1 MGCGSPLLRVD
12 GKIIQQENI
21 KLDITSHHKNK
32 ELVQAQLL
40 INLIT
45 NIRNKI
51 IYEYDN
57 LIYLSGACLFKN
69 PTITHCT
76 RCILYKICS
85 ECQGDI
91 NKAGFFQRED
101 PPFLIVK
108 KEKFSKET
116 NELISLLFDFI
127 IKLRDYKFIVKQ
139 IDKETP
145 KLMYI
150 VFENNN
156 NVSKENISKINKGII
171 LFKEL
176 NKIRNSIIVE
186 YKDKIFD
193 VIYFNKKFCN
203 EINKIGNLAIKK
215 KLTDIY
221 EITKLFKDIIDK
233 KDIKSNSKE
242 DLHMY
247 NSINEA
253 KKIMEKKLKNEKVGE
268 IDQSFLKFLE
278 NSSESDN
285 FIRFNT
291 C

>member
-116 NELISLLFDFI
+116 NELITLLFDFI

-215 KLTDIY
+215 
-221 EITKLFKDIIDK
+221 
-233 KDIKSNSKE
+233 N
-242 DLHMY
+242 
-247 NSINEA
+247 
-253 KKIMEKKLKNEKVGE
+253 
-268 IDQSFLKFLE
+268 
-278 NSSESDN
+278 
-285 FIRFNT
+285 
-291 C
+291 

>member
-57 LIYLSGACLFKN
+57 LIYLTGACLFKHPN
-69 PTITHCT
+69 ITHCT

-108 KEKFSKET
+108 REKFSKET
-116 NELISLLFDFI
+116 NELITHLFDFI
-127 IKLRDYKFIVKQ
+127 IKLRDYKYIIKQ
-139 IDKETP
+139 IEKETP

-150 VFENNN
+150 VFENNH
-156 NVSKENISKINKGII
+156 NVSKENISKINKGMI
-171 LFKEL
+171 LFKDL

-193 VIYFNKKFCN
+193 VIMFNKDFCN
-203 EINKIGNLAIKK
+203 EINKIGNLAFKK
-215 KLTDIY
+215 KITDIY
-221 EITKLFKDIIDK
+221 EITMLFKDTFK
-233 KDIKSNSKE
+233 KNTIKYNNKE
-242 DLHMY
+242 DLIMY
-247 NSINEA
+247 NNINEA
-253 KKIMEKKLKNEKVGE
+253 KKNMKKKLEKEKVDK
-268 IDQSFLKFLE
+268 IDLSLLKILE
-278 NSSESDN
+278 NNTDSDISE
-285 FIRFNT
+285 RQNT

>member
-1 MGCGSPLLRVD
+1 MGCASPLLRVD

-85 ECQGDI
+85 ECHGDI
-91 NKAGFFQRED
+91 NKAGFFQKED

-139 IDKETP
+139 IEKETP

-221 EITKLFKDIIDK
+221 EITMLFKDIIDK

-253 KKIMEKKLKNEKVGE
+253 KKIMEKKLKNEKVSE
-268 IDQSFLKFLE
+268 IDQSFLKILE

>member
-21 KLDITSHHKNK
+21 KLDFTSHHKNK
-32 ELVQAQLL
+32 ELAQAQSL

-45 NIRNKI
+45 NLRNKI

-57 LIYLSGACLFKN
+57 LIYLTGACLFKN

-116 NELISLLFDFI
+116 NKLINHLFDFI
-127 IKLRDYKFIVKQ
+127 TKLRDYKFIVKQ

-156 NVSKENISKINKGII
+156 YVSKENISKINKGII

-176 NKIRNSIIVE
+176 NKIRNSIMVA

-193 VIYFNKKFCN
+193 VIMFNKEFCN
-203 EINKIGNLAIKK
+203 EINKIGSLAFKK
-215 KLTDIY
+215 KITDIY
-221 EITKLFKDIIDK
+221 EITMLFKDIVNTN
-233 KDIKSNSKE
+233 DIKCNNKE
-242 DLHMY
+242 ELIMY
-247 NSINEA
+247 NNINEA
-253 KKIMEKKLKNEKVGE
+253 KKIMEKKLKNEMVGE
-268 IDQSFLKFLE
+268 IDQSLFKIFE
-278 NSSESDN
+278 NNSEPEN
-285 FIRFNT
+285 LNGLNIN
-291 C
+291 

>member
-1 MGCGSPLLRVD
+1 MGCGSPLLRID

-101 PPFLIVK
+101 PPFLLVK

-139 IDKETP
+139 IEKETP

-221 EITKLFKDIIDK
+221 EITMLFKDIIDK

-268 IDQSFLKFLE
+268 IDQSFLKILE